1 MRKFIAA
8 ILLLSFGLMGMDTN
22 VHTVAAETH
31 DDDKRDL
38 PGLVDKTEKREEF
51 VYGVNAYNGTL
62 YQGVF
67 HPPSVDTVYLLADTI
82 NIISPRKTLI
92 YYWAVTN
99 EYKADFDS
107 MNEDLPGTLEIRLNG
122 NLVLTVEPTDYVIQY
137 PEGITQGA
145 AEVYLGGAA
154 QRKYGE
160 WEEALKAYRLDVS
173 EYYEASRNWRTELTD
188 RVQSGEVTSE
198 DDVLVSQP
206 MRPADFLYSSTKV
219 FRGVPLKLPSGQYD
233 IQMRNDEGKIV
244 ADSVKK
250 LVVFQSDRVGV
261 GYTVIPEDK
270 WTTPEQT
277 YNPEEMLYVR
287 SNNTLYLEPFF
298 ESEYNEQY
306 FTHLEAPQAPNF
318 VSSDW
323 KWVKEEN
330 FKISGSS
337 RWRRS
342 GDAADV
348 TFIGERR
355 PGRHI
360 NDEGIA
366 YDMQIIER
374 SMIQDSIEFED
385 YMVRQNPGK
394 ALGYEILEAME
405 GLSQGMRDRAPDF
418 SAFQIIVRRSL
429 QDLDVNLQGDDGVIL
444 GGSGRTVDVVRR
456 TGSTNLFLASILPVA
471 LGIVMVGY
479 RRYSLKV
486 HREKLAS
493 ASIENS

>member
-8 ILLLSFGLMGMDTN
+8 ILLSWLGLMSMDTD
-22 VHTVAAETH
+22 VRIVAADNH

-67 HPPSVDTVYLLADTI
+67 HPPSVDTIYLLADTI

-107 MNEDLPGTLEIRLNG
+107 MNEDIPGTLEIKLKG
-122 NLVLTVEPTDYVIQY
+122 ELVLTVEPTDYVIQY
-137 PEGITQGA
+137 PEGITRGA

-160 WEEALKAYRLDVS
+160 WEEALRIYRLDVS
-173 EYYEASRNWRTELTD
+173 EYYEASRNWRTDLTE
-188 RVQSGEVTSE
+188 RVQSGKVTSE

-219 FRGVPLKLPSGQYD
+219 FRGVPLNLPPGEYD
-233 IQMRNDEGKIV
+233 IQMRNDAGKIV

-277 YNPEEMLYVR
+277 YNPDEMLYVR
-287 SNNTLYLEPFF
+287 SDNTLYLDPFF

-318 VSSDW
+318 VNFDW

-330 FKISGSS
+330 FKISDPS

-342 GDAADV
+342 EDADV

-355 PGRHI
+355 PGPHI

-366 YDMQIIER
+366 YDMQVVER
-374 SMIQDSIEFED
+374 DMLQNPIEFED

-405 GLSQGMRDRAPDF
+405 GLSQGMRDRSPDF
-418 SAFQIIVRRSL
+418 SAFQIIVRRSI
-429 QDLDVNLQGDDGVIL
+429 QDLEVNLQGDDGAIL
-444 GGSGRTVDVVRR
+444 SGSGRTVDVVRGS
-456 TGSTNLFLASILPVA
+456 GSTDLFLALILPIV

-479 RRYSLKV
+479 RRYSLKI

>member
-1 MRKFIAA
+1 M
-8 ILLLSFGLMGMDTN
+8 
-22 VHTVAAETH
+22 
-31 DDDKRDL
+31 
-38 PGLVDKTEKREEF
+38 
-51 VYGVNAYNGTL
+51 
-62 YQGVF
+62 
-67 HPPSVDTVYLLADTI
+67 
-82 NIISPRKTLI
+82 
-92 YYWAVTN
+92 
-99 EYKADFDS
+99 
-107 MNEDLPGTLEIRLNG
+107 
-122 NLVLTVEPTDYVIQY
+122 
-137 PEGITQGA
+137 
-145 AEVYLGGAA
+145 GGAA

-160 WEEALKAYRLDVS
+160 WEEALRLYRLDVS
-173 EYYEASRNWRTELTD
+173 EYYEASRNWRTDLTE

-219 FRGVPLKLPSGQYD
+219 FRGVPLNLPPGEYD
-233 IQMRNDEGKIV
+233 IQMRNDAGKIV

-277 YNPEEMLYVR
+277 YNPNEMLYVR
-287 SNNTLYLEPFF
+287 SNNTLYLDPFF

-318 VSSDW
+318 VNSDW

-330 FKISGSS
+330 FKISDSS

-342 GDAADV
+342 EDATDV

-366 YDMQIIER
+366 YAMQVFERDMLQNP
-374 SMIQDSIEFED
+374 IEFED

-405 GLSQGMRDRAPDF
+405 GLSQGMRDRSPDF
-418 SAFQIIVRRSL
+418 SAFEIIVRRSI
-429 QDLDVNLQGDDGVIL
+429 QDLEVNLQGDDGAIL
-444 GGSGRTVDVVRR
+444 
-456 TGSTNLFLASILPVA
+456 
-471 LGIVMVGY
+471 
-479 RRYSLKV
+479 SLSLI
-486 HREKLAS
+486 H
-493 ASIENS
+493 I

>member
-8 ILLLSFGLMGMDTN
+8 ILLSWLGLMSMDTD
-22 VHTVAAETH
+22 VRIVAADNH

-67 HPPSVDTVYLLADTI
+67 HPPSVDTIYLLADTI

-107 MNEDLPGTLEIRLNG
+107 MNEDIPGTLEIKLKG
-122 NLVLTVEPTDYVIQY
+122 ELVLTVEPTDYVIQY
-137 PEGITQGA
+137 PEGITRGA

-160 WEEALKAYRLDVS
+160 WEEALRMYRLDVS
-173 EYYEASRNWRTELTD
+173 EYYEASRNWRTDLTE
-188 RVQSGEVTSE
+188 RVQSGKVTSE

-206 MRPADFLYSSTKV
+206 MRPADFLYSSTKI
-219 FRGVPLKLPSGQYD
+219 FRGVPLNLPPGEYD
-233 IQMRNDEGKIV
+233 IQMRNDAGKIV

-277 YNPEEMLYVR
+277 YNPDEMLYVR
-287 SNNTLYLEPFF
+287 SDNTLYLDPFF

-318 VSSDW
+318 VNFDW

-330 FKISGSS
+330 FKISDSS

-342 GDAADV
+342 EDADV

-355 PGRHI
+355 PGPHI

-366 YDMQIIER
+366 YDMQVVER
-374 SMIQDSIEFED
+374 DMLQNPIEFED

-405 GLSQGMRDRAPDF
+405 GLSQGMRDRSPDF
-418 SAFQIIVRRSL
+418 SAFQIIVRRSI
-429 QDLDVNLQGDDGVIL
+429 QDLEVSLQGEDGAIL
-444 GGSGRTVDVVRR
+444 SGSGRTVDVVRGS
-456 TGSTNLFLASILPVA
+456 GSTDLFLALILPIV

-479 RRYSLKV
+479 RRYSLKI

>member
-8 ILLLSFGLMGMDTN
+8 ILLSWLGLMSMDTD
-22 VHTVAAETH
+22 VRIVAADNH

-67 HPPSVDTVYLLADTI
+67 HPPSVDTIYLLADTI

-107 MNEDLPGTLEIRLNG
+107 MNEDIPGTLEIKLKG
-122 NLVLTVEPTDYVIQY
+122 ELVLTVEPTDYVIQY
-137 PEGITQGA
+137 PEGITRGA

-160 WEEALKAYRLDVS
+160 WEEALRMYRLDVS
-173 EYYEASRNWRTELTD
+173 EYYEASRNWRTDLTE
-188 RVQSGEVTSE
+188 RVQSGKVTSE

-219 FRGVPLKLPSGQYD
+219 FRGVPLNLPPGEYD
-233 IQMRNDEGKIV
+233 IQMRNDAGKIV

-277 YNPEEMLYVR
+277 YNPDEMLYVR
-287 SNNTLYLEPFF
+287 SDNTLYLDPFF

-318 VSSDW
+318 VNFDW

-330 FKISGSS
+330 FKISDSS

-342 GDAADV
+342 EDADV

-355 PGRHI
+355 PGPHI

-366 YDMQIIER
+366 YDMQVVER
-374 SMIQDSIEFED
+374 DMLQNPIEFED

-405 GLSQGMRDRAPDF
+405 GLSQGMRDRSPDF
-418 SAFQIIVRRSL
+418 SAFQIIVRRSI
-429 QDLDVNLQGDDGVIL
+429 QDLEVSLQGEDGAIL
-444 GGSGRTVDVVRR
+444 SGSGRTVDVVRGS
-456 TGSTNLFLASILPVA
+456 GSTDLFLALILPIV

-479 RRYSLKV
+479 RRYSLKI

>member
-1 MRKFIAA
+1 M
-8 ILLLSFGLMGMDTN
+8 
-22 VHTVAAETH
+22 
-31 DDDKRDL
+31 
-38 PGLVDKTEKREEF
+38 
-51 VYGVNAYNGTL
+51 
-62 YQGVF
+62 
-67 HPPSVDTVYLLADTI
+67 
-82 NIISPRKTLI
+82 
-92 YYWAVTN
+92 
-99 EYKADFDS
+99 
-107 MNEDLPGTLEIRLNG
+107 
-122 NLVLTVEPTDYVIQY
+122 
-137 PEGITQGA
+137 
-145 AEVYLGGAA
+145 
-154 QRKYGE
+154 
-160 WEEALKAYRLDVS
+160 
-173 EYYEASRNWRTELTD
+173 
-188 RVQSGEVTSE
+188 
-198 DDVLVSQP
+198 
-206 MRPADFLYSSTKV
+206 
-219 FRGVPLKLPSGQYD
+219 
-233 IQMRNDEGKIV
+233 
-244 ADSVKK
+244 
-250 LVVFQSDRVGV
+250 
-261 GYTVIPEDK
+261 
-270 WTTPEQT
+270 
-277 YNPEEMLYVR
+277 
-287 SNNTLYLEPFF
+287 
-298 ESEYNEQY
+298 
-306 FTHLEAPQAPNF
+306 
-318 VSSDW
+318 
-323 KWVKEEN
+323 KEEN

-479 RRYSLKV
+479 RRYSLKI